1 MQWVDATCVKLV
13 LLQAGTEVHGNAGT
27 VAVCGQTGHGRD
39 MDAAWLLAGTVE
51 CRRAIGDAVSR
62 HGAGR

>member
-1 MQWVDATCVKLV
+1 MKLV
-13 LLQAGTEVHGNAGT
+13 LLQAGTKVHGSAGT
-27 VAVCGQTGHGRD
+27 VVVHGQTGHGRD
-39 MDAAWLLAGTVE
+39 VDAAWLLAETVE